1 MKVIETELPGV
12 VVFEPKV
19 FSDQRGFF
27 VETFRETTLRAA
39 EINEAF
45 VQDNH
50 SRSSKGILRGLHYQL
65 VQPQGKLVRVSR
77 GKVFDVA
84 VDVRK
89 GSPTFGQWFGAVL
102 DDESLRMMYVP
113 PGYAHGFVVLS
124 EVADFIY
131 RCTNYY
137 HSESEQCIT
146 WNDPDI
152 AITWP
157 ISDVFLSAK
166 DQSAPNLSQQPAE
179 KLPSYSKLS
188 AK

>member
-1 MKVIETELPGV
+1 MKIIETRLPGV

-19 FSDQRGFF
+19 FRDQRGFF
-27 VETFRETTLRAA
+27 VETFRESALLEAA
-39 EINEAF
+39 INETF

-65 VQPQGKLVRVSR
+65 FQPQGKLVRVSR

-89 GSPTFGQWFGAVL
+89 DSPTFGQWFGTIL
-102 DDESLRMMYVP
+102 DDENLRMIYVP

-137 HSESEQCIT
+137 HAESEQSIA

-152 AITWP
+152 GIEWP
-157 ISDVFLSAK
+157 VSDVALSTK
-166 DQSAPNLSQQPAE
+166 DQSAPNLSQQELE
-179 KLPSYSKLS
+179 KLPNYSPI
-188 AK
+188 

>member
-1 MKVIETELPGV
+1 MNVIETKLPGV
-12 VVFEPKV
+12 LILEPKV
-19 FSDQRGFF
+19 FRDVRGFF
-27 VETFRETTLRAA
+27 VETFRETTLHAA
-39 EINEAF
+39 GISETF

-65 VQPQGKLVRVSR
+65 DQPQGKLVRVSR

-131 RCTNYY
+131 RCTSYY
-137 HSESEQCIT
+137 HAESEQCIT
-146 WNDPDI
+146 WNDPDT
-152 AITWP
+152 A
-157 ISDVFLSAK
+157 SSGLSAMFHFQQK
-166 DQSAPNLSQQPAE
+166 INLHPTFHNSQQKICQAT
-179 KLPSYSKLS
+179 
-188 AK
+188 AN